1 MMDKIK
7 TIFLNLDNN
16 SRVLLIL
23 IIVISV
29 LLVAIFLFNFFSN
42 RKERRINKI
51 IKNKNKKLKKVIE
64 KESRNVEIPES
75 KKKSEPTIKKEASIV
90 ASTISVKEEPKIE
103 TKEEIE
109 ELVEYEEVE
118 VIQDEKESDIDRL
131 ISEVKDVNNNMFDLT
146 DFEREQEET
155 AIISYEELCK
165 KAGVEKKIYKAE
177 PTKPVYKVEE
187 PKGKYR
193 PSKVISP
200 IYGVQDDSRDDL
212 DQTFLRSLKEF
223 RNGLE

>member
-1 MMDKIK
+1 
-7 TIFLNLDNN
+7 
-16 SRVLLIL
+16 
-23 IIVISV
+23 
-29 LLVAIFLFNFFSN
+29 
-42 RKERRINKI
+42 
-51 IKNKNKKLKKVIE
+51 
-64 KESRNVEIPES
+64 
-75 KKKSEPTIKKEASIV
+75 
-90 ASTISVKEEPKIE
+90 
-103 TKEEIE
+103 
-109 ELVEYEEVE
+109 
-118 VIQDEKESDIDRL
+118 
-131 ISEVKDVNNNMFDLT
+131 MFDLT

-165 KAGVEKKIYKAE
+165 KAGVEKKIYKTE